1 MSSTLCAS
9 PARWQPPAAL
19 VMHMQNHLRAWR
31 KLRKL
36 SLPMVGERLG
46 VAHTTIGR
54 WEKGE
59 VPVTV
64 EVLEKL
70 AEVYGITR
78 SQIEHSP
85 DSADMVAFL
94 DRAQHIIEGMPSEDL
109 ERWLQI
115 GESLRARK

>member
-1 MSSTLCAS
+1 
-9 PARWQPPAAL
+9 
-19 VMHMQNHLRAWR
+19 
-31 KLRKL
+31 
-36 SLPMVGERLG
+36 MVGERLG